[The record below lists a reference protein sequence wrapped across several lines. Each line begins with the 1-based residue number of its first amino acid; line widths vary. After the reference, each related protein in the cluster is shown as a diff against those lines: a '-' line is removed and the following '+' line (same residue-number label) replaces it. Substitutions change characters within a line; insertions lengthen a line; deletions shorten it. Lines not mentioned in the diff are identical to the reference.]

1 MFHIAALSLLL
12 SLSSVSADS
21 SREVGTGS
29 RISGATGNTMLQ
41 RIESTDYIANKYWEE
56 CLLLD
61 NMGRLYA
68 NVRPSI
74 TRYLSDGQGNR
85 QDQPV
90 ESIINDR
97 FPLYDQESRL
107 NLNQLLGRDGSSG
120 EFPALRLRFV
130 PYAEELAADD
140 TLPVHRIGITAESW
154 INPAPDLQVHIRAR
168 IENHGELYSQ
178 FAGRKWKEK
187 ITGWL
192 DNAALYFYRNGVFG
206 SVGRSY
212 LIWGPEQ
219 HDALLISD
227 NSPAFDRIWLGY
239 EHRTFRFDYVIARL
253 DDLHQGDSTLV
264 RYFSAHRLSFRKTG
278 VFELGLSE
286 VALYGGYNRPMEWRY
301 LNPFLPYYWE
311 QFNRGGDD
319 NMFIGVDG
327 VIYWPKRSRIFGE
340 LMIDDFQ
347 IDFKSEPHQVGYKF
361 GIDALEPMGI
371 TRLFAKASY
380 TRVNTTVYGQ
390 NRPQNLYLNS
400 GEPIGYFGGN
410 DQDRLLA
417 LLRYHVSTSCD
428 LELQFQYNRRGEGRI
443 ERHPSGAV
451 SKEVKF
457 PSGIVEKSP
466 SLQLTAELFHSQLW
480 QGRAAFSYSRF
491 ANYQHVRGRNH
502 DRIGLELK
510 ISYYLQGSFD

>member
-1 MFHIAALSLLL
+1 MFRLAALSLLL
-12 SLSSVSADS
+12 SLTSVSADNS
-21 SREVGTGS
+21 HEVVAGS
-29 RISGATGNTMLQ
+29 QVPETTGNAMLQ
-41 RIESTDYIANKYWEE
+41 RIESTDYVANKYWEE
-56 CLLLD
+56 YLLLD
-61 NMGRLYA
+61 NTGRLYA

-74 TRYLSDGQGNR
+74 TRYRSEAQGNR
-85 QDQPV
+85 LNQPV
-90 ESIINDR
+90 ASIISDR
-97 FPLYDQESRL
+97 FPLFDQESQL
-107 NLNQLLGRDGSSG
+107 NLNHLLGHADPSG
-120 EFPALRLRFV
+120 GFPALHLRFI

-154 INPAPDLQVHIRAR
+154 VNPAPDLQVHIRAR
-168 IENHGELYSQ
+168 VENHGELYSQ
-178 FAGRKWKEK
+178 FDGRKWKKK

-192 DNAALYFYRNGVFG
+192 DNAALYFFHNGIFG

-239 EHRTFRFDYVIARL
+239 EHKAFRFDYVIARL
-253 DDLHQGDSTLV
+253 DDFHQGDSTLV
-264 RYFSAHRLSFRKTG
+264 RYFSAHRLSFRKSG

-286 VALYGGYNRPMEWRY
+286 VALYGGYNRSMEWRY

-319 NMFIGVDG
+319 NMFVGLDG
-327 VIYWPKRSRIFGE
+327 AIYWPRRTRIFGE

-347 IDFKSEPHQVGYKF
+347 IDFKSEPHQVGYKL
-361 GIDALEPMGI
+361 GIDALEPLGL
-371 TRLFAKASY
+371 TRLFTKVSY

-390 NRPQNLYLNS
+390 NKLQNLYLNS

-410 DQDRLLA
+410 DQDRILA

-428 LELQFQYNRRGEGRI
+428 LELEFQYNRLGEGRI
-443 ERHPSGAV
+443 EQHQSSAV
-451 SKEVKF
+451 PKGVKF

-466 SLQLTAELFHSQLW
+466 SLQLAAELFHSQFL
-480 QGRAAFSYSRF
+480 QGHVAFNYEHFS
-491 ANYQHVRGRNH
+491 NYQHVQCRNH
-502 DRIGLELK
+502 DKIGLDLK
-510 ISYYLQGSFD
+510 VSYYLQGSLD

>member
-1 MFHIAALSLLL
+1 MFHLAALSLVL
-12 SLSSVSADS
+12 SFTSVSADS
-21 SREVGTGS
+21 SREVAAGS
-29 RISGATGNTMLQ
+29 QVSQTSGNAMLQ
-41 RIESTDYIANKYWEE
+41 RIESTDYVANKYWEE
-56 CLLLD
+56 YLLLD
-61 NMGRLYA
+61 NVNSLYA
-68 NVRPSI
+68 NVRPII
-74 TRYLSDGQGNR
+74 TRYGNEAQGNR
-85 QDQPV
+85 PNQPV
-90 ESIINDR
+90 ASIIRNH
-97 FPLYDQESRL
+97 FPLYDQETRL
-107 NLNQLLGRDGSSG
+107 NLNHLLGRAAPSG
-120 EFPALRLRFV
+120 KFPAIRLRFM
-130 PYAEELAADD
+130 PYAEELAIED

-154 INPAPDLQVHIRAR
+154 VNPVPDLQVHIRAR

-178 FAGRKWKEK
+178 FDGRKWKQK

-192 DNAALYFYRNGVFG
+192 DNAALYFYRNGIFG

-239 EHRTFRFDYVIARL
+239 EHKAFRFDYVIARL
-253 DDLHQGDSTLV
+253 DDFRQGDSTLV

-311 QFNRGGDD
+311 QYNHGSDD
-319 NMFIGVDG
+319 NMFLGLDG
-327 VIYWPKRSRIFGE
+327 TIYWPKRSRIFGE

-347 IDFKSEPHQVGYKF
+347 IDFKSESHQVGYKL
-361 GIDALEPMGI
+361 GIDALDPFGI
-371 TRLFAKASY
+371 TRLFTKISY

-390 NRPQNLYLNS
+390 NKLQNLYLNS
-400 GEPIGYFGGN
+400 GQPIGYFGGN

-428 LELQFQYNRRGEGRI
+428 LELEFQYNRRGEGRI
-443 ERHPSGAV
+443 EQHQSSAV
-451 SKEVKF
+451 PKGVKF

-466 SLQLTAELFHSQLW
+466 SLQLAAELFHSQFL
-480 QGRAAFSYSRF
+480 QGHLAFNYAHF
-491 ANYQHVRGRNH
+491 ANYQHVQGRNY
-502 DRIGLELK
+502 DRIGLDLK
-510 ISYYLQGSFD
+510 VFYFLQGSFD

>member
-1 MFHIAALSLLL
+1 MFHFAALSLLL
-12 SLSSVSADS
+12 SLNSVSADS
-21 SREVGTGS
+21 SRGTVAGS
-29 RISGATGNTMLQ
+29 QVPQTAGNAMLQ
-41 RIESTDYIANKYWEE
+41 RIESTDYVANKYWEE
-56 CLLLD
+56 YLLLD

-74 TRYLSDGQGNR
+74 THCRNEAQGSQLN
-85 QDQPV
+85 QPV
-90 ESIINDR
+90 ASIISDR
-97 FPLYDQESRL
+97 FPLYDQETRL
-107 NLNQLLGRDGSSG
+107 NLNHLLGRADPSG

-154 INPAPDLQVHIRAR
+154 VNPTPDLQVHIRAR
-168 IENHGELYSQ
+168 VEDHGELYSQ
-178 FAGRKWKEK
+178 FDGRKWKRK

-192 DNAALYFYRNGVFG
+192 DNAALYFYRNGIFG

-239 EHRTFRFDYVIARL
+239 EHRAFRFDYVIARL
-253 DDLHQGDSTLV
+253 DDFHQGDSTLV
-264 RYFSAHRLSFRKTG
+264 RYFSAHRLSFRKAG

-311 QFNRGGDD
+311 QYNRGGDD
-319 NMFIGVDG
+319 NMFLDLDG
-327 VIYWPKRSRIFGE
+327 AIYWPKRSRIFGE

-347 IDFKSEPHQVGYKF
+347 IDFKSEPHQVGYKL
-361 GIDALEPMGI
+361 GIDALEPMGFAH
-371 TRLFAKASY
+371 LFTKVSY

-390 NRPQNLYLNS
+390 NKLQNLYLNA

-428 LELQFQYNRRGEGRI
+428 LELEFQYNRRGEGRI
-443 ERHPSGAV
+443 EQHRYSAV
-451 SKEVKF
+451 PKGVKF

-466 SLQLTAELFHSQLW
+466 SLQLAAELFHSQFL
-480 QGRAAFSYSRF
+480 QGHVAFNYAHF
-491 ANYQHVRGRNH
+491 ANYQHIQGRNH
-502 DRIGLELK
+502 DRIGLDLK
-510 ISYYLQGSFD
+510 VSYYLQGSFN